1 MYAGKERNEDR
12 RRSHEVQAKVKH
24 VAVVTGG
31 KAFP

>member
-12 RRSHEVQAKVKH
+12 RRSYKVQAKVKH
-24 VAVVTGG
+24 VTVVTG